1 MQVAHT
7 LAKLIEQIDESEPH
21 GYKIYLS
28 SARTFLRL
36 CGSHHLV
43 LRQCLTLLERSYS
56 VKNSIEAITEQA
68 YLNIIL
74 GNFSHALSIYK
85 NCLSVDQGNIPALLG
100 MVHCMLKINRTKEA
114 TQQLEFLNELQ
125 ASSKTAYLLFLN
137 ALAVETVSDESDFID
152 CLISALELQFALVKN
167 IPVSMEYYMNLNPDL
182 IVSICEIIL
191 SVLQSKPS
199 TTVGQSSN
207 SLQQVLSSLRCLVKS
222 APGLLH
228 VQLLLA
234 RFLFVKGDTVA
245 ALSLIQ
251 LCIDEGYSVIEAL
264 MLQAVIFFHLGD
276 NQHCGQILETALSQS
291 FEIQQC
297 PLFLLIQGQQFY
309 VSGLYK
315 DCITSIQTALSLKN
329 MKSL

>member
-191 SVLQSKPS
+191 SVLQSK
-199 TTVGQSSN
+199 
-207 SLQQVLSSLRCLVKS
+207 VK
-222 APGLLH
+222 
-228 VQLLLA
+228 
-234 RFLFVKGDTVA
+234 
-245 ALSLIQ
+245 I
-251 LCIDEGYSVIEAL
+251 
-264 MLQAVIFFHLGD
+264 
-276 NQHCGQILETALSQS
+276 
-291 FEIQQC
+291 
-297 PLFLLIQGQQFY
+297 
-309 VSGLYK
+309 
-315 DCITSIQTALSLKN
+315 
-329 MKSL
+329 